1 MKKRNFAVGSLL
13 VGMALATLPGVA
25 ANAATGV
32 VCDVSASIVGDDIS
46 LSGPVTFPAEAD
58 YIVLGV
64 DLAAAGGQNGTIDPV
79 FTGAGSSYNF
89 DSGDGDFPGVNL
101 PALPATVTV
110 NWKYYT
116 GYDTDAQQSFTG
128 SCDAVNVADANPA
141 PGPTDPPAGG
151 GGDVPPVYTPYD
163 IDRTQQTPWPLFG
176 TAGVMLLA
184 IFAAAFGQPLYRRI
198 RGAKSSN

>member
-1 MKKRNFAVGSLL
+1 MKKRTLVAGSILT
-13 VGMALATLPGVA
+13 GMAFAILSGVS
-25 ANAATGV
+25 ANAATGT
-32 VCDVSASIVGDDIS
+32 VCDLSSSIVGDVIS
-46 LSGPVTFPAEAD
+46 TEGTVTFPAEAD
-58 YIVLGV
+58 YIVIGI
-64 DLAAAGGQNGTIDPV
+64 DLAAAGGQNATIDPV
-79 FTGAGSSYNF
+79 FTGAGSSYTF
-89 DSGDGDFPGVNL
+89 DADADFPGVNL

-163 IDRTQQTPWPLFG
+163 IDRTQQTPWPLIG